1 MTRAEVVLFDFGGTL
16 DADGVHWSPRFHAA
30 YRDAGGT
37 LDFAAFEP
45 LFQASDVALARLP
58 GVAALGFRAMIEAQ
72 ARLLVDLLPDRARV
86 DGAQVAE
93 RFHAAA
99 LAVLGRNTPILE
111 RLARR
116 YRLGIV
122 SNFTGNLVPCLE
134 ELGLAR
140 LFAAVSDSGRVGW
153 AKPDSRLFQHALAA
167 LRAPADRA
175 WMVGDNFEA
184 DIRPAAALGIATC
197 WLTSPGRPAPAG
209 VVPTARIDRFPAI
222 ERVLT

>member
-16 DADGVHWSPRFHAA
+16 DADGGHWSPRFHAA
-30 YRDAGGT
+30 YREAGGR
-37 LDFAAFEP
+37 LEFAAFEP
-45 LFQASDVALARLP
+45 LFQGSEVALARLP

-72 ARLLVDLLPDRARV
+72 ARLLVELLPDRARV
-86 DGAQVAE
+86 DTRHVAE

-99 LAVLGRNTPILE
+99 LAVVGRNTPILE

-140 LFAAVSDSGRVGW
+140 LFAAVSDSRRVGG
-153 AKPDSRLFQHALAA
+153 AKTHPRPFHHALGP
-167 LRAPADRA
+167 LRAPAGRA
-175 WMVGDNFEA
+175 RVVGG
-184 DIRPAAALGIATC
+184 DIQR
-197 WLTSPGRPAPAG
+197 
-209 VVPTARIDRFPAI
+209 
-222 ERVLT
+222 